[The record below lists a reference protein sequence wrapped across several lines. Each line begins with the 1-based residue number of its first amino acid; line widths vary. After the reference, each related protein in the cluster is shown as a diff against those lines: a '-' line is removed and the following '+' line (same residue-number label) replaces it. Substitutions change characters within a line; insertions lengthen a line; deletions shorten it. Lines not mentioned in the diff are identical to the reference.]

1 MALGVKLAI
10 AAAWLGLVGFLAWR
24 LDQRPQRQ
32 TELTRKAVHIGTG
45 NVILIAWA
53 LQIPAWVG
61 IAASLF
67 FGVVALLSY
76 MLPLL
81 PGINS
86 VGRRS
91 FGTFFYAVTIGLL
104 VAWFWPRSQPE
115 FAALGILIMTWGD
128 GLAGLVGR
136 AWGRHGYELAGM
148 TKSWEGSLTMAVVSG
163 VITLL
168 LLGATGVV
176 EPWPSLI
183 GLAMSIGVV
192 AALLE
197 SFSPWGLD
205 NLTVPLGTAGM
216 AWLICEHLL

>member
-10 AAAWLGLVGFLAWR
+10 AAAWLGLVGLVALY

-53 LQIPAWVG
+53 LDIPAWVG

-67 FGVVALLSY
+67 FGCVALLSY
-76 MLPLL
+76 ALPLL

-91 FGTFFYAVTIGLL
+91 FGTFFYAVTIGIL
-104 VAWFWPRSQPE
+104 VACFWPRSQPQ

-148 TKSWEGSLTMAVVSG
+148 TKSWEGSLTMAVVSSG
-163 VITLL
+163 ITLL
-168 LLGATGVV
+168 LLGGTGVG
-176 EPWPSLI
+176 P
-183 GLAMSIGVV
+183 GVLLLGIAISVGIV

-197 SFSPWGLD
+197 SFSPWGID
-205 NLTVPLGTAGM
+205 NLTVPLGTAGL
-216 AWLICEHLL
+216 AWLICERLL

>member
-1 MALGVKLAI
+1 MSLGVKLAI
-10 AAAWLGLVGFLAWR
+10 AAAWLGLVGLVAWR
-24 LDQRPQRQ
+24 LDQNPQRQ

-53 LQIPAWVG
+53 LNIPAWVG
-61 IAASLF
+61 IAASFF
-67 FGVVALLSY
+67 FGCIALLSY
-76 MLPLL
+76 VLPLL

-91 FGTFFYAVTIGLL
+91 FGTFFYAVTIGIL
-104 VAWFWPRSQPE
+104 VACFWPRSQPQ

-148 TKSWEGSLTMAVVSG
+148 TKSWEGSLTMVVVSSG
-163 VITLL
+163 ITLL
-168 LLGATGVV
+168 LLGGTGVG
-176 EPWPSLI
+176 PGFLLLGI
-183 GLAMSIGVV
+183 SISVGIV

-197 SFSPWGLD
+197 SFSPWGID
-205 NLTVPLGTAGM
+205 NLTVPLGTAGL
-216 AWLICEHLL
+216 AWLICERLL

>member
-1 MALGVKLAI
+1 MALGLKLAI
-10 AAAWLGLVGFLAWR
+10 AAAWLGVVGLLAWS

-32 TELTRKAVHIGTG
+32 TELTRKVVHIGTG

-53 LQIPAWVG
+53 LDIPAWVG

-67 FGVVALLSY
+67 FGGVALLSY
-76 MLPLL
+76 VLPLL

-104 VAWFWPRSQPE
+104 VAWFWPLAQPQ

-128 GLAGLVGR
+128 GLAGLVGK

-148 TKSWEGSLTMAVVSG
+148 TKSWEGSLTMAGVSTA
-163 VITLL
+163 IALMI
-168 LLGATGVV
+168 LLGTTVG
-176 EPWPSLI
+176 PWLWLLGIAISVGLI
-183 GLAMSIGVV
+183 

-197 SFSPWGLD
+197 SFSPWGID

-216 AWLICEHLL
+216 AWLICEQLL

>member
-10 AAAWLGLVGFLAWR
+10 AAAWLGLVGLVAWG

-53 LQIPAWVG
+53 LDIPAWVG

-67 FGVVALLSY
+67 FGCVALLSY
-76 MLPLL
+76 VLPLL

-91 FGTFFYAVTIGLL
+91 FGTFFYAVAIGVL
-104 VAWFWPRSQPE
+104 VAWFWPRAQPQ
-115 FAALGILIMTWGD
+115 FAVLGVLIMTWGD

-136 AWGRHGYELAGM
+136 AWGRHRYQLAGLE
-148 TKSWEGSLTMAVVSG
+148 KSWEGSLTMAVVSSA
-163 VITLL
+163 IALL
-168 LLGATGVV
+168 LLVGTGAGPWLPLLGIALGV
-176 EPWPSLI
+176 
-183 GLAMSIGVV
+183 GGF

-197 SFSPWGLD
+197 SFSPLGID
-205 NLTVPLGTAGM
+205 NLTVPLGAAGL
-216 AWLICEHLL
+216 AWGICERLL

>member
-1 MALGVKLAI
+1 MALGWKLAI
-10 AAAWLGLVGFLAWR
+10 AAAWLGLVGLVAWG

-32 TELTRKAVHIGTG
+32 AELTRKVVHIGTG

-53 LQIPAWVG
+53 LEIPAWVG

-67 FGVVALLSY
+67 FGGIALLSY
-76 MLPLL
+76 VLPLL

-91 FGTFFYAVTIGLL
+91 FGTFFYAVTIGIL
-104 VAWFWPRSQPE
+104 VAWFWPLSQPQ
-115 FAALGILIMTWGD
+115 FAVLGVLIMTWGD

-136 AWGRHGYELAGM
+136 AWGNHGYELAGM
-148 TKSWEGSLTMAVVSG
+148 GKSWEGSLTMAIVST

-168 LLGATGVV
+168 ILWGTVAGPWLGLGGAAIAV
-176 EPWPSLI
+176 
-183 GLAMSIGVV
+183 GLV

-197 SFSPWGLD
+197 SFSPWGID
-205 NLTVPLGTAGM
+205 NLTVPLGSAGL
-216 AWLICEHLL
+216 AWLICERLL

>member
-1 MALGVKLAI
+1 MALGLKLAI
-10 AAAWLGLVGFLAWR
+10 AAAWLGLVGLVAWR
-24 LDQRPQRQ
+24 LDQRPQQQ
-32 TELTRKAVHIGTG
+32 TELTRKFVHIGTG
-45 NVILIAWA
+45 NVILIAW
-53 LQIPAWVG
+53 LLDIPAWVG

-67 FGVVALLSY
+67 FGCIALLSY
-76 MLPLL
+76 VLPLL

-104 VAWFWPRSQPE
+104 VAWFWPRSQPQ

-148 TKSWEGSLTMAVVSG
+148 TKSWEGSVTMAGVSSG
-163 VITLL
+163 ITLL
-168 LLGATGVV
+168 LLWGTGAG
-176 EPWPSLI
+176 PWPSI
-183 GLAMSIGVV
+183 LAIAMAIGVV

-197 SFSPWGLD
+197 SF
-205 NLTVPLGTAGM
+205 
-216 AWLICEHLL
+216 